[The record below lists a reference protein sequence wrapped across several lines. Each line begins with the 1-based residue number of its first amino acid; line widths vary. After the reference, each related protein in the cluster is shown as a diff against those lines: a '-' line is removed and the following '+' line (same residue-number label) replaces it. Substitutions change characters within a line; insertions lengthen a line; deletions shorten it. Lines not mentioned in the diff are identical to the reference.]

1 MAALIFLFFL
11 TFITPFSFSL
21 PEHHSHFTKHT
32 LHHNNTS
39 SQPQQYFEITHPLPF
54 PKLPPSCTYHILKH
68 NFSNTIGLPPVSTT
82 YSPPTNCSW
91 THVALQFNASSKGLQ
106 YERIVPFWLGGAE
119 LLRTSTAQPND
130 GGVYW
135 TVTKDVTKYSS
146 ILVKQNISLSVML
159 ENMVNDIY
167 TGAYNVNISFLYYDV
182 KKMDPNDMVVDSPI
196 KMGVNDLRSIEY
208 EKPADLIIPISRNGS
223 EGFWFRVLNE
233 SELHGKRVTIPK
245 NTYKAV
251 IEIYVSSHGYD
262 EFWYSNPP
270 DSYIQMN
277 NLTTKRGHGA
287 YREVL
292 VNIDK
297 NLVGS
302 VVPFPV
308 VFTGGINPLYWEP
321 LVSIGAFD
329 LPSYDIDLT
338 PYLGLLLDGQAH
350 FLGLGV
356 NDSIPFWLVD
366 ANLHLW
372 VDNNC
377 TLLCQ
382 VQANAL
388 DLGTPKFKI
397 ERKSSFLALDGSFE
411 VELKRKSEISSWV
424 NSTAGNLTT
433 ITKRELKFKNKI
445 YFYLNG
451 TEKHIKQKVKEEME
465 VEVLSDSGSTISKT
479 KVKRKFPL
487 TITTKTFPAKENGTS
502 LIQSYL
508 DHEWK
513 EKKKSDGGSSST
525 LTNRQQCNGWM
536 VVQDRNVLYG
546 GATTQQTYSYSGE
559 ADCYS
564 RVVSAVNG
572 KLMNDTANSLCA
584 AAPLK
589 YGSFSA
595 L

>member
-1 MAALIFLFFL
+1 M
-11 TFITPFSFSL
+11 
-21 PEHHSHFTKHT
+21 
-32 LHHNNTS
+32 
-39 SQPQQYFEITHPLPF
+39 
-54 PKLPPSCTYHILKH
+54 
-68 NFSNTIGLPPVSTT
+68 GLPPVSAN

-91 THVALQFNASSKGLQ
+91 THVALQFNASSLGFQ
-106 YERIVPFWLGGAE
+106 YDRIAAVWLDGAE
-119 LLRTSTAQPND
+119 LLRTSTAEPNEN
-130 GGVYW
+130 GVYW
-135 TVTKDVTKYSS
+135 TVTKDVTRYSS
-146 ILVKQNISLSVML
+146 ILLNHNISLSIML
-159 ENMVNDIY
+159 ENLVNDVY
-167 TGAYNVNISFLYYDV
+167 TDVYNVNVSFLYYDV
-182 KKMDPNDMVVDSPI
+182 KKTDVPLSSYTDSNRKLKLENDNPI
-196 KMGVNDLRSIEY
+196 KNGVNNLRSEY

-223 EGFWFRVLNE
+223 EGSWFRILNE
-233 SELHGKRVTIPK
+233 SELHGQRVTIPK

-287 YREVL
+287 YREVM
-292 VNIDK
+292 VNIDG

-308 VFTGGINPLYWEP
+308 IFTGGINPLYWEP

-338 PYLGLLLDGQAH
+338 PFLGLLIDGQAH

-377 TLLCQ
+377 TLPCQ
-382 VQANAL
+382 VQAKSL
-388 DLGTPKFKI
+388 DVRTPKFKI
-397 ERKSSFLALDGSFE
+397 QRSSSFLGLDGSFE
-411 VELKRKSEISSWV
+411 VEMKRKNEISYWV
-424 NSTAGNLTT
+424 NSTEGNLTT
-433 ITKRELKFKNKI
+433 IIKQELKFKNKI
-445 YFYLNG
+445 NFYLNG
-451 TEKHIKQKVKEEME
+451 TEKKIEQKVEEEIE
-465 VEVLSDSGSTISKT
+465 VRVMSDSGSTISKT

-487 TITTKTFPAKENGTS
+487 TITTKTFPAKENGTR
-502 LIQSYL
+502 LIQSDL

-513 EKKKSDGGSSST
+513 EKKKVDGGSSST
-525 LTNRQQCNGWM
+525 MTNRQQCNGWM
-536 VVQDRNVLYG
+536 VVQDQNVLYG
-546 GATTQQTYSYSGE
+546 GAITQQTYSYSDE

-564 RVVSAVNG
+564 RVISAANG
-572 KLMNDTANSLCA
+572 KLLNDTVNSLYA
-584 AAPLK
+584 AAPSK
-589 YGSFSA
+589 FGSFSA